1 MRFEASV
8 CLFEFNAVSRV
19 NRAGVGVG
27 SAISPL
33 RDRGYADKCADLGE
47 PIHLIG
53 VEFSRE
59 NRNVAGFVVEDV

>member
-8 CLFEFNAVSRV
+8 YLFEFNVVGHV
-19 NRAGVGVG
+19 NRAGVG

-33 RDRGYADKCADLGE
+33 CDRGYAGKCADLGE

-59 NRNVAGFVVEDV
+59 NRNVAGFVVENV

>member
-1 MRFEASV
+1 MRFEASAYP
-8 CLFEFNAVSRV
+8 FEFNVVSRV
-19 NRAGVGVG
+19 NRAGVG

-33 RDRGYADKCADLGE
+33 RERGYADKCADLGE

-59 NRNVAGFVVEDV
+59 NRNVAGFVVENV